1 MQKQVSKKTV
11 YEDTPALE
19 LRSAGLGDIKDILHA
34 QFTVF
39 PNDPANLDEKGFE
52 RAISD
57 RAHRLLVAYLG
68 SSFAGYVIVSNR
80 PYRPW
85 SSLDNLIV
93 LPEFSGR
100 GVGRRLLHAALLPF
114 QHRPILRLFVEK
126 NNLRAVRMYKRNGFL
141 HLQTRKNNYENND
154 DALIMY
160 KFVQGGLPK
169 SESEPCTKMQIP
181 DPDTA

>member
-39 PNDPANLDEKGFE
+39 PDDPANLDEKGFE

-85 SSLDNLIV
+85 SSLDNLIEGSDGVCCMQHCCHFSTARFCDYLLKKTIFV
-93 LPEFSGR
+93 LF
-100 GVGRRLLHAALLPF
+100 A
-114 QHRPILRLFVEK
+114 
-126 NNLRAVRMYKRNGFL
+126 
-141 HLQTRKNNYENND
+141 
-154 DALIMY
+154 
-160 KFVQGGLPK
+160 
-169 SESEPCTKMQIP
+169 CTKE
-181 DPDTA
+181 TAFCICKPEKTTMKTMMTL